1 MALSN
6 LKAKRKGLGKA
17 FTLNLKKIESEL
29 NKEIADRK
37 ELSVLR
43 TLIDDK
49 FQRLDSCQLLI
60 SEELL
65 KEENGEQLFSED
77 FEEAET
83 YRDKYL
89 ENCFKIENRLQENAG
104 PKEAEKRKFKLPK
117 IELKKFNGDPKE
129 FLAFWSQFKKTHFD
143 NSIAEEEGRRI
154 YYNLLNLYLKLKD
167 WSLVFRRLRLTI
179 RKP

>member
-1 MALSN
+1 MALSD
-6 LKAKRKGLGKA
+6 LKAKRKGLRQA
-17 FTLNLKKIESEL
+17 FILNLKKIESEL

-49 FQRLDSCQLLI
+49 FQRLDSCQLLL

-77 FEEAET
+77 FKEAET
-83 YRDKYL
+83 YRDRYL
-89 ENCFKIENRLQENAG
+89 ENCFKIENRLQENSA
-104 PKEAEKRKFKLPK
+104 PSEAEKRKFKLPK
-117 IELKKFNGDPKE
+117 IELKNLMVTQKNSLPFGVSSRKYTMTVR
-129 FLAFWSQFKKTHFD
+129 LRRKTRC
-143 NSIAEEEGRRI
+143 SI
-154 YYNLLNLYLKLKD
+154 YYNLPNLTLKLKD